1 MKRILDNTLSILSVS
16 LLLRF
21 FSWFS
26 FTFLKANLFPN
37 ILMEFGKLWY
47 RNETSIRVDG
57 TPLISIAMFLTFY
70 LFLKYRD
77 KKYLY
82 TLMFMLL
89 FAIFV
94 NQTRMLIFPQIF
106 SMILMYVYH
115 KFPYMPLYLLF
126 VIVGISC
133 FFFLG
138 GSEWFKNWIDAFN
151 NGTSDMGLGYRYWE
165 LKYYLGLLTDYRW
178 INGLGILTSS
188 NPNSY
193 FILFGPG
200 RVQMYLDDLGFIE
213 LFVQF
218 GLLAIFLYGYLLYM
232 LTKLIRRMKTKQYIY
247 ERSLFIGLM
256 ANILITAPSLNIFW

>member
-1 MKRILDNTLSILSVS
+1 
-16 LLLRF
+16 
-21 FSWFS
+21 
-26 FTFLKANLFPN
+26 
-37 ILMEFGKLWY
+37 MEFGKLWY

-126 VIVGISC
+126 VIAGISC

-178 INGLGILTSS
+178 INGLGILTTS

-256 ANILITAPSLNIFW
+256 ANILITAPSLNIFGSQRSYSLVIILAMVFFYDYQLKRKDNKNG